1 MDQLVTR
8 VRPHVPAL
16 LERDGNETV
25 TRVQVREILRNEGL
39 KGGRNERLGLVL
51 HELRTETTI

>member
-1 MDQLVTR
+1 MDQLVAG

-25 TRVQVREILRNEGL
+25 TRVQLREILRNEGL
-39 KGGRNERLGLVL
+39 RGGRNDRLGLVL
-51 HELRTETTI
+51 QELRIKATT